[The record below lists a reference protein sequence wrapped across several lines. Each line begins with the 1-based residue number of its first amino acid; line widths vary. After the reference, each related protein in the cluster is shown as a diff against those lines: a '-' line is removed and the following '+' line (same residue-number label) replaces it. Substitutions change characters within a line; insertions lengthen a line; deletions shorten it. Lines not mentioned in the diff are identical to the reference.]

1 MLKADGGATMFNSMR
16 LIVPLM
22 LVVLSGCAAS
32 PFAGLRGKA
41 PVETVATRPPPRPDV
56 APVPVAGATTAAA
69 FDTTSAAD
77 KAAALAPP
85 PAPSGERSLGKTAVA
100 LGNPAEPGFWLRSA
114 LVTAP
119 AKGRVEVAGGA
130 MIAVDLIPGT
140 GAAQLSLPAFRALN
154 LPLTALPEVTIYAR

>member
-1 MLKADGGATMFNSMR
+1 MR
-16 LIVPLM
+16 ILALLPVLM
-22 LVVLSGCAAS
+22 LAACAGS
-32 PFAGLRGKA
+32 PFAGLRRDAA
-41 PVETVATRPPPRPDV
+41 PAESIATRPQSRPT
-56 APVPVAGATTAAA
+56 APTPVPVAGATTAAA
-69 FDTTSAAD
+69 FDTTTAAD

-85 PAPSGERSLGKTAVA
+85 PAPAGEQPLGKAAVA

-114 LVTAP
+114 LVKAP

-130 MIAVDLIPGT
+130 SIAVDLIPGS